1 MKNHRTSKNPGPESF
16 TYEFFEAFKEELI
29 SIHLKLLQ
37 KIQEEGTSPNSFN
50 EASIALKLKARP
62 SSALHGQYEKVKR

>member
-29 SIHLKLLQ
+29 SIHLKFFHQ
-37 KIQEEGTSPNSFN
+37 REEGH
-50 EASIALKLKARP
+50 LRP
-62 SSALHGQYEKVKR
+62 RYAYTKSGQRKYKKKT